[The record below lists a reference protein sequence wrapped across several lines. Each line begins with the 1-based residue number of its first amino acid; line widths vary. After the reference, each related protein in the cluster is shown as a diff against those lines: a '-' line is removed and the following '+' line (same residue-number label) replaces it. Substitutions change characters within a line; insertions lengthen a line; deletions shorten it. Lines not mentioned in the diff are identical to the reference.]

1 MTQLE
6 KERFIGLEWLRFLLG
21 CYVMIYHTA
30 HHYPQFKAVFGLSEL
45 TSMGFFATSAF
56 FALSGFLLAHVY
68 VRGRRLREPAS
79 NFWRKRLFNLY
90 PIHIVALLSSML
102 VVTLMQ
108 WLAIPPE
115 GPGATIRFVVY
126 DTNEVLGQTH
136 PELFRHYMDNVQL
149 AFNSVLQLLML
160 QAWNPYFLT
169 FNAPLWSLSALFF
182 FYLLFPWA
190 APRLMNVRN
199 PWLWLGICMLAYL
212 LPPVWVIWQQQ
223 FGMPYTGLLQRL
235 PLFRVPEFFGGI
247 LAYALFK
254 RIHQAGHVLSA
265 SARRA
270 MVLFIVACFLTAT
283 VLFTHGPKYWYFLLH
298 NGLLLPSQLMLL
310 YLCALAR
317 NPDSAWLRHWSPRLG
332 AASLSMFALHV
343 PLYNLF
349 MTVEQLVRGAPG
361 QCLNQWSD
369 CVAAAANVQLSLT
382 GYALFLIL
390 TVTVCVL
397 FQEQFVV
404 RVRKRLVARFIT
416 PATAR
421 TGKTAIK
428 TSGS

>member
-30 HHYPQFKAVFGLSEL
+30 HYYPQFNAVFGLSEL

-56 FALSGFLLAHVY
+56 FVLSGFLLAHVY
-68 VRGRRLREPAS
+68 VRGRGLREPAS
-79 NFWRKRLFNLY
+79 HFWRKRLFNLY
-90 PIHIVALLSSML
+90 PIHIVALVSSML
-102 VVTLMQ
+102 VVTFMQ

-126 DTNEVLGQTH
+126 DTNEILGQTH

-149 AFNSVLQLLML
+149 AFNSVLQLFML

-199 PWLWLGICMLAYL
+199 PWLWLGICMLVYL
-212 LPPVWVIWQQQ
+212 LPPLWVIWQHQY
-223 FGMPYTGLLQRL
+223 GVPYTGLLQRL

-254 RIHQAGHVLSA
+254 RAHLSGVVLSA
-265 SARRA
+265 AARRM
-270 MVLFIVACFLTAT
+270 MVLFIVGCFLLAT

-298 NGLLLPSQLMLL
+298 NGLLLPSQLMLIT
-310 YLCALAR
+310 LCALAR

-343 PLYNLF
+343 PLFNLF
-349 MTVEQLVRGAPG
+349 MTLEQLVRGAPG
-361 QCLNQWSD
+361 QCLDQWSE
-369 CVAAAANVQLSLT
+369 CVAAAANVKLSLT
-382 GYALFLIL
+382 GYALFLVL

-397 FQEQFVV
+397 FQERFVV
-404 RVRKRLVARFIT
+404 RVRKWLVARFIGHPT
-416 PATAR
+416 KPVGE
-421 TGKTAIK
+421 TGVK